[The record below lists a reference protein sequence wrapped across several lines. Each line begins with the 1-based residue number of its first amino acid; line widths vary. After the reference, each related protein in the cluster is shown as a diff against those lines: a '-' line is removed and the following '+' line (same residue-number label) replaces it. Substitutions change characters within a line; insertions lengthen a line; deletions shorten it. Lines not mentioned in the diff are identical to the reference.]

1 MYDEAVP
8 ETVLVKQRGTTLNNV
23 TIKDVAKYCGVS
35 VSTVSRCLN
44 GYTDISEDTV
54 SKVFEAIRKLD
65 YVPSNAARQI
75 TKKNTRIIGL
85 TIPDVEDPFF
95 SENASGAEKLLEEND
110 PTTWI

>member
-1 MYDEAVP
+1 MTSFYPRLYDGSVHK
-8 ETVLVKQRGTTLNNV
+8 TGLVSRRGTALNNV

-75 TKKNTRIIGL
+75 TKKNTKQIL
-85 TIPDVEDPFF
+85 NF
-95 SENASGAEKLLEEND
+95 S
-110 PTTWI
+110 

>member
-1 MYDEAVP
+1 MYDGDNP
-8 ETVLVKQRGTTLNNV
+8 ETGLVHKGGLALNNV

-44 GYTDISEDTV
+44 GYTDISEETV
-54 SKVFEAIRKLD
+54 SRVFAAIRKLD

-75 TKKNTRIIGL
+75 TKKSTKIIGL

-95 SENASGAEKLLEEND
+95 AENASGAE
-110 PTTWI
+110 